1 MPDRAQSELSGAAL
15 LLGIVVITV
24 GIAGAYGVDA
34 VTSSSD
40 TPQVAVDGEIRTDR
54 MTLIHQGGESV
65 PGDDLRLRVRVN
77 GSETSLAWA
86 DGTLTGGDARFDPG
100 DAWRVSRSYDPDS
113 VVVVRLIHRPS
124 NGILFRTERNP
135 TTPTVVSGDG
145 GKADARDTDGEI
157 PVGIGTDDTGT
168 DDEAETSLR
177 VRVDDLTNRDT
188 DNPRYVVS
196 YDAPVTND
204 SFDRVEVE
212 FGSGP
217 NADSATRTGGSERGS
232 VSFRG
237 GYGQN
242 EEYTIT
248 VRTYYTTDGG
258 GTTVGRKRI
267 ITDRADTYNPEND
280 DLSESDSPVFKSS
293 TAITDR
299 SDPEPDRVRYRFDY
313 DVDTRGNFEEVL
325 VGIVNRDG
333 VGGTAVRTVDRSSG
347 TEDLQENYGTDTK
360 YKATILV
367 FDADGAVVDTKTRID
382 EADGDGG
389 NGPGNSGSNPGNSG
403 SNPGNSGSNPGN
415 SGSNPGNSGSNPG
428 KGP

>member
-1 MPDRAQSELSGAAL
+1 MLNRAQSELAGAAL

-24 GIAGAYGVDA
+24 GIAGAYGLTTVG
-34 VTSSSD
+34 SSAD
-40 TPQVAVDGEIRTDR
+40 TPRATVDGEVGMDSL
-54 MTLIHQGGESV
+54 TLTHQGGQSI

-77 GSETSLAWA
+77 GSETSLVWA

-168 DDEAETSLR
+168 DDETETSLR
-177 VRVDDLTNRDT
+177 VRVDDLTNRST

-258 GTTVGRKRI
+258 ETTVGRRRT

-280 DLSESDSPVFKSS
+280 DLRSAESPSLDPGTSIEDLSVP
-293 TAITDR
+293 DR
-299 SDPEPDRVRYRFDY
+299 SEVCYRFDY
-313 DVDTRGNFEEVL
+313 GVDAPGDIGEV
-325 VGIVNRDG
+325 IFG
-333 VGGTAVRTVDRSSG
+333 VVARSEFGAGTAVERASQPSDERDIGVEYGAG
-347 TEDLQENYGTDTK
+347 TEYKAVVLITDT
-360 YKATILV
+360 
-367 FDADGAVVDTKTRID
+367 DGAVVDSQTRND
-382 EADGDGG
+382 VADGDDRGRGQPDGCEQENGPPENGPPG
-389 NGPGNSGSNPGNSG
+389 NGPPGNG
-403 SNPGNSGSNPGN
+403 PPGNGPPGQR
-415 SGSNPGNSGSNPG
+415 
-428 KGP
+428 